1 MFKSIG
7 HFFATFFGGVLK
19 VADVAAKAA
28 PVIEGVTALIPV
40 YGPLALT
47 IEKAGEAALGELSAV
62 INSGNAAAKQHLKDA
77 GLDANVIATVEA
89 ILAKYPN
96 VSALA
101 AVAKVNP
108 TSVGEVVA
116 GVASA
121 V

>member
-62 INSGNAAAKQHLKDA
+62 INSGSAAAKQHLTDA
-77 GLDANVIATVEA
+77 GLDAKVIATIED
-89 ILAKYPN
+89 ILKQHPN
-96 VSALA
+96 VAALA
-101 AVAKVNP
+101 AVAKINP
-108 TSVGEVVA
+108 TVAGEVVA
-116 GVASA
+116 TVASA